1 MTLRQPKQIITS
13 IFKKYA
19 KRQDNVVY
27 ADKLFIINTVVNTL
41 FKNRDSKNFNKD
53 LVEYGEIINRF
64 LNNEVDIFWE
74 GDTIMVKELDPLD
87 KQTSG
92 E

>member
-1 MTLRQPKQIITS
+1 MLTTNWIEQIYE
-13 IFKKYA
+13 KA
-19 KRQDNVVY
+19 
-27 ADKLFIINTVVNTL
+27 
-41 FKNRDSKNFNKD
+41 SKNFNKD